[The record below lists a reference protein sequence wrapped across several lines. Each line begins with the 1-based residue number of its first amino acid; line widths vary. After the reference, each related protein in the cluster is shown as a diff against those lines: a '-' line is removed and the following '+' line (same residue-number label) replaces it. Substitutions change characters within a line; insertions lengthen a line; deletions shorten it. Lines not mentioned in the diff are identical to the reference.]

1 MVLDILVQSR
11 RDTQAAKRLL
21 CKLLPPSGGCAS
33 CCRQAAAVQAAQAA
47 VLGSAC
53 HDHRPDMVA
62 IQRQRRFSF
71 EVRQPV
77 QWRRIQPRA

>member
-1 MVLDILVQSR
+1 VTVLDILVQNR

-21 CKLLPPSGGCAS
+21 HKLMRKPDPST
-33 CCRQAAAVQAAQAA
+33 
-47 VLGSAC
+47 AC

-62 IQRQRRFSF
+62 IQRRFSF

-77 QWRRIQPRA
+77 QWRRIQPRG